1 MISNQP
7 RTRLHGQLDS
17 GPVSRESKI
26 QGREPV
32 WIHPVDAAAKGVTDG
47 DIVRLFND
55 RGACLAGAVV
65 TDQIRHGVVQ
75 LATGAWY
82 DPLEPG
88 VVDTLDV
95 HGNPNMLTLDKGTSK
110 LAQAPASQTALVDF
124 ERYDGALP
132 DITVHSQ
139 PATA

>member
-17 GPVSRESKI
+17 GPISVQSKI
-26 QGREPV
+26 AGREP
-32 WIHPVDAAAKGVTDG
+32 ISMNSVDAEARDLIAG
-47 DIVRLFND
+47 DIVRVFNG
-55 RGACLAGAVV
+55 RGQCLAGVV
-65 TDQIRHGVVQ
+65 ISDDLRQGVVQ

-88 VVDTLDV
+88 VPGTLDR
-95 HGNPNMLTLDKGTSK
+95 HGNPNMLTLDKGTSQ
-110 LAQAPASQTALVDF
+110 LAQAPISQTALV
-124 ERYDGALP
+124 EIEHYDDELP

-139 PATA
+139 PTIV

>member
-17 GPVSRESKI
+17 GPVSRDSKI
-26 QGREPV
+26 HGREPI
-32 WIHPVDAAAKGVTDG
+32 WIHPVDAAARGLTDG
-47 DIVRLFND
+47 DIVQVFND
-55 RGACLAGAVV
+55 RGACLAGVV
-65 TDQIRHGVVQ
+65 ITDQIRHGVVQ

-82 DPLEPG
+82 DPKEPG
-88 VVDTLDV
+88 VPGTLDI

-110 LAQAPASQTALVDF
+110 LAQAPASQTALVDIRLF
-124 ERYDGALP
+124 LDPLP

-139 PATA
+139 PTST